1 MMIAAFSTPHKGT
14 KTFILL
20 LVCGLLA
27 IAAATVGIDDNL
39 PGVLLAFLAATAFV
53 LAFVHPWRTAKKF
66 VLLLL
71 ASVLGFVLYIA
82 LNIVLDIAAQDP
94 ATAGALQYLLQSP
107 VVEASSVIIAILC
120 PAAFIVGAVGAVVMF
135 ISNRRRPA

>member
-1 MMIAAFSTPHKGT
+1 MIAAFSTPQNRI
-14 KTFILL
+14 KTFVLL
-20 LVCGLLA
+20 AVCGLLA
-27 IAAATVGIDDNL
+27 IAAAAVGVDDNL

-82 LNIVLDIAAQDP
+82 LNIVLDTAAQDP

-107 VVEASSVIIAILC
+107 VVEALSVIIAILC
-120 PAAFIVGAVGAVVMF
+120 PAVFIVGAVGAVVMF
-135 ISNRRRPA
+135 VRNRRRPA